1 LKLATFKGGVH
12 PPERK
17 ELTKDSPI
25 QRAPIPEKVV
35 VFMQQHAGAPA
46 KPIVEAGQKVK
57 TGQIIGEPGGFISAY
72 VHSPVT
78 GTVVEIKKLSNII
91 FGRAV
96 DAVVIQR
103 EGEDDWELLPHG
115 DFEKFSKDELL
126 ENIKKAGIV
135 GLGGA
140 MFPTHVK
147 LNPPQDKKIDT
158 LIINGAECEPYLTID
173 HRMMLEKNEE
183 ILVGIKIVKKILG
196 VQNVYIGIEENKKDA
211 IEFLKEKWKGQVIVV
226 PLKTKY
232 PQGAEKQLIYA
243 VTQRK
248 VPRGGLPM
256 DVGVVVQNVSTMYAI
271 KEAIIDGKPLIERGL
286 TITGEAIN
294 KPGNWWVRIGTPI
307 SWIIKNLGQ
316 GFKNGIENVKILMGG
331 PMMGIPIN
339 NIDTPIVKGNNG
351 ITTLIPEEL
360 RGTFCI
366 RCSYCVYVCP
376 MGLQPYLLDL
386 LGKKKRYDEAAQIG
400 LLDCIECGSCTYI
413 CPAKVEH
420 VKTIKLAKKVYRALR
435 GGKK

>member
-1 LKLATFKGGVH
+1 MKLATFKGGVH

-103 EGEDDWELLPHG
+103 EDKDDWELLPHG
-115 DFEKFSKDELL
+115 DYEKFSKDELL

-307 SWIIKNLGQ
+307 SWIIENLGQ

>member
-1 LKLATFKGGVH
+1 MKLATFKGGVH

-248 VPRGGLPM
+248 VPQGGLPM

-307 SWIIKNLGQ
+307 SWIIENLGQ

-435 GGKK
+435 GGEK

>member
-1 LKLATFKGGVH
+1 MNLATFKGGVH
-12 PPERK
+12 PPEKK
-17 ELTKDSPI
+17 ELSKEIPI
-25 QRAPIPEKVV
+25 QKSPLPDKVV
-35 VFMQQHAGAPA
+35 VFMQQHTGAPA
-46 KPIVEAGQKVK
+46 KPVVEVGQKVK

-78 GTVVEIKKLSNII
+78 GTVTEVKKISNII
-91 FGRAV
+91 FGKAV
-96 DAVVIQR
+96 EAVVIQR
-103 EGEDDWELLPHG
+103 ESEDEWELLPHG
-115 DFEKFSKDELL
+115 DYEKFSKEELL
-126 ENIKKAGIV
+126 DIIKKAGIV

-173 HRMMLEKNEE
+173 HRMMLEKSEE
-183 ILVGIKIVKKILG
+183 ILIGIKIAKKILG
-196 VQNVYIGIEENKKDA
+196 VNNVYIGIESNKKDA
-211 IEFLKEKWKGQVIVV
+211 IEFLKNKWKGQVIVV

-243 VTQRK
+243 ITGK
-248 VPRGGLPM
+248 EVPRGGLPM

-271 KEAIIDGKPLIERGL
+271 KEAVVDGKPLVERGL
-286 TITGEAIN
+286 TLTGEAI
-294 KPGNWWVRIGTPI
+294 KRPGNWWVRIGTPI
-307 SWIIKNLGQ
+307 SWIVENLGE
-316 GFKNGIENVKILMGG
+316 GFKEGIENVKVLMGG

-339 NIDTPIVKGNNG
+339 NLDTPIVKGNNG
-351 ITTLIPEEL
+351 ITSLIPEEQ

-366 RCSYCVYVCP
+366 RCSYCVDVCP

-386 LGKKKRYDEAAQIG
+386 LGKKRKYDEAVEVG
-400 LLDCIECGSCTYI
+400 LLDCIECGSCSYV
-413 CPAKVEH
+413 CPAKIEH

>member
-17 ELTKDSPI
+17 ELAKDSSI
-25 QRAPIPEKVV
+25 QKAPIPEKVV
-35 VFMQQHAGAPA
+35 VFMQQHAGAPS
-46 KPIVEAGQKVK
+46 KPVVEVGQKVK
-57 TGQIIGEPGGFISAY
+57 TGQIIGEPSGFISAY

-96 DAVVIQR
+96 DAVIIER

-115 DFEKFSKDELL
+115 DFEKFSKEELL

-147 LNPPQDKKIDT
+147 LSPPEDKKIDT

-173 HRMMLEKNEE
+173 HRMMLEKSDE
-183 ILVGIKIVKKILG
+183 ILVGIKIAKKILG
-196 VQNVYIGIEENKKDA
+196 VQNVYIGIEENKRDA
-211 IEFLKEKWKGQVIVV
+211 INFLEKKWKGQVIVV

-243 VTQRK
+243 VNQRK

-271 KEAIIDGKPLIERGL
+271 KEAIVDGKPLVERGL
-286 TITGEAIN
+286 TVTGEAIN

-307 SWIIKNLGQ
+307 SWIIENLGQ
-316 GFKNGIENVKILMGG
+316 GFKNNMEEIKILMGG

-339 NIDTPIVKGNNG
+339 NLDTPIVKGNNG
-351 ITTLIPEEL
+351 ITTLIPEKQNS
-360 RGTFCI
+360 TFCI
-366 RCSYCVYVCP
+366 RCSYCVNVCP

-386 LGKKKRYDEAAQIG
+386 LGKKKRYDEAVEIG

-420 VKTIKLAKKVYRALR
+420 VKTIKLAKKVYKALR

>member
-1 LKLATFKGGVH
+1 MKLATFKGGVH

-307 SWIIKNLGQ
+307 SWIIENLGQ

>member
-35 VFMQQHAGAPA
+35 VFMQQHAGTPA

-307 SWIIKNLGQ
+307 SWIIENLGQ

>member
-1 LKLATFKGGVH
+1 MKLATFKGGVH

-25 QRAPIPEKVV
+25 QRAPVPEKVV

-96 DAVVIQR
+96 DAIVIQR

-294 KPGNWWVRIGTPI
+294 NPGNWWVRIGTPI
-307 SWIIKNLGQ
+307 SWIIENLGQ

>member
-1 LKLATFKGGVH
+1 MKLATFKGGVH

-35 VFMQQHAGAPA
+35 VFMQQHAGAAA

-307 SWIIKNLGQ
+307 SWIIENLGQ

>member
-307 SWIIKNLGQ
+307 SWIIENLGQ

-386 LGKKKRYDEAAQIG
+386 LGKKKRYDEAVQIG

>member
-1 LKLATFKGGVH
+1 MKLATFKGGVH

-307 SWIIKNLGQ
+307 SWIIENLGQ

-386 LGKKKRYDEAAQIG
+386 LGKKKRYDEAVQIG

>member
-1 LKLATFKGGVH
+1 MRLATFKGGVH

-17 ELTKDSPI
+17 ELSKDIPI
-25 QRAPIPEKVV
+25 QKAPLPEKVI

-46 KPIVEAGQKVK
+46 KPVVEVGQRVK

-78 GTVVEIKKLSNII
+78 GTVVEVKKISNVI
-91 FGRAV
+91 FSAAV
-96 DAVVIQR
+96 EAVTIQR
-103 EGEDDWELLPHG
+103 EGEDEWELLPHG
-115 DFEKFSKDELL
+115 DFEKFSNEELI

-147 LNPPQDKKIDT
+147 LTPPKDKKIDT

-173 HRMMLEKNEE
+173 HRMMLEKYEE
-183 ILVGIKIVKKILG
+183 ILLGIKIVKKISG
-196 VQNVYIGIEENKKDA
+196 VKNVYIGIEENKKDA
-211 IEFLKEKWKGQVIVV
+211 IDLLKEKWKGQVIVV

-243 VTQRK
+243 ITRRE

-256 DVGVVVQNVSTMYAI
+256 DVGVVVQNVSTMFAI

-286 TITGEAIN
+286 TVTGEAIN

-307 SWIIKNLGQ
+307 SWIIDNLGQ
-316 GFKNGIENVKILMGG
+316 GFKDGIENVKVLMGG

-339 NIDTPIVKGNNG
+339 KIDTPIVKGNNG
-351 ITTLIPEEL
+351 ITSLIPEEQK
-360 RGTFCI
+360 GTFCI
-366 RCSYCVYVCP
+366 RCSYCVNVCP

-435 GGKK
+435 GGRK

>member
-1 LKLATFKGGVH
+1 LATFKGGVH

-307 SWIIKNLGQ
+307 SWIIENLGQ

>member
-1 LKLATFKGGVH
+1 MKLATFKGGVH

-35 VFMQQHAGAPA
+35 VFMQQHAGTPA

-307 SWIIKNLGQ
+307 SWIIENLGQ

>member
-307 SWIIKNLGQ
+307 SWIIENLGQ

>member
-103 EGEDDWELLPHG
+103 EDKDDWELLPHG
-115 DFEKFSKDELL
+115 DYEKFSKDELL

-307 SWIIKNLGQ
+307 SWIIENLGQ

>member
-1 LKLATFKGGVH
+1 MKLATFKGGVH

-35 VFMQQHAGAPA
+35 VFMQQHAGTPA

-386 LGKKKRYDEAAQIG
+386 LGKKKRYDEAVQIG

>member
-1 LKLATFKGGVH
+1 MKLATFKGGVH

-35 VFMQQHAGAPA
+35 VFMQQHAGTPA

-307 SWIIKNLGQ
+307 SWIIENLGQ

-386 LGKKKRYDEAAQIG
+386 LGKKKRYDEAVQIG